1 MTENT
6 HYFAVILAGGAGSRL
21 WPKSRAKTPKHLLRI
36 TGNKTMLQNTY
47 NRIVPLI
54 PAERIFVITNQA
66 HLAQA
71 KEQLP
76 DLPESNFIA
85 EPQAKNTAM
94 AMGVAAAFVKKRD
107 EKGVIVNLAADHT
120 YKDEEKFRQV
130 VHAALQVAEDGEN
143 LVAIGI
149 KPTFAHTGLGYIRIG
164 EELKEVGQGSG
175 KVFVFKSRGFKEKP
189 DLATAQS
196 FIATKQY
203 QWNANNYVW
212 SAQACLDAFAKHA
225 PELSKNLEK
234 IYQAIGTPDQKKV
247 MDEEYQECIN
257 EPVDTAISEKVDNLV
272 VIPGDFGWSD
282 IGDWRIVYDSSSKDN
297 LGNAILNEGADSVM
311 IDARDNLIESNGKM
325 IAVVGLSDIIVI
337 ESDNAILICKKDRT
351 QDVKKVVEK
360 LKEEK
365 KGQYL

>member
-1 MTENT
+1 MTNNE

-21 WPKSRAKTPKHLLRI
+21 WPKSRKKSPKHLLHI
-36 TGNKTMLQNTY
+36 TGDKTMLQNTY
-47 NRIVPLI
+47 HRILPLI
-54 PAERIFVITNQA
+54 PKERIFVITNQD

-76 DLPESNFIA
+76 DMPVENFIA
-85 EPQAKNTAM
+85 EPEAKNTAM

-107 EKGVIVNLAADHT
+107 EQGVIINLAADHT
-120 YKDEEKFRQV
+120 YQDEEKFRQV
-130 VHAALQVAEDGEN
+130 VNAALQVAEDGEN

-164 EELKEVGQGSG
+164 EELKQVGTGSG
-175 KVFVFKSRGFKEKP
+175 KVYVFKSRGFKEKP

-212 SAQACLDAFAKHA
+212 SAKACLEAFEKHA
-225 PELSKNLEK
+225 PELSKNLQT
-234 IYQAIGTPDQKKV
+234 IFNSIGTSDIKQV
-247 MDEEYQECIN
+247 MEKEYEKCLN

-282 IGDWRIVYDSSSKDN
+282 IGDWRIVYDSSSKDVK
-297 LGNAILNEGADSVM
+297 GNAFLNGTADSVM

-325 IAVVGLSDIIVI
+325 IAVVGLSDIVVI

>member
-36 TGNKTMLQNTY
+36 TGEQTMLQNTY
-47 NRIVPLI
+47 NRILPLI
-54 PAERIFVITNQA
+54 PEDRIFVITNKDHLDQA
-66 HLAQA
+66 Q
-71 KEQLP
+71 EQLP
-76 DLPESNFIA
+76 SLPAENFIA

-107 EKGVIVNLAADHT
+107 AQGVIINLAADHT
-120 YKDEEKFRQV
+120 YKNEEKFRQV
-130 VHAALQVAEDGEN
+130 VDAALQVAEDGEY

-149 KPTFAHTGLGYIRIG
+149 KPSFAHTGLGYIRIG
-164 EELKEVGQGSG
+164 EELKQVGEGSN
-175 KVFVFKSRGFKEKP
+175 KVYVFKSRGFKEKP

-225 PELSKNLEK
+225 PELSKNLAK
-234 IYQAIGTPDQKKV
+234 IYTAIDTPDLKKV
-247 MDEEYQECIN
+247 MEEQYQECLN
-257 EPVDTAISEKVDNLV
+257 EPVDTAISEKVANLV

-282 IGDWRIVYDSSSKDN
+282 IGDWRIVYDSSPKDD
-297 LGNAILNEGADSVM
+297 LGNAFLNDSADSVM

-325 IAVVGLSDIIVI
+325 IAVVGLSDIVVI
-337 ESDNAILICKKDRT
+337 ESDNAILICKKDRS
-351 QDVKKVVEK
+351 QDVKKVVEA
-360 LKEEK
+360 LKAEK